1 MDKTA
6 LNKFSEFLLSL
17 CEKLV
22 EIAAK
27 SLYNLDYESV
37 KNNGNTGED
46 DKKKAIFSMMFMISN
61 DGGESFRWFLTEEQ
75 KKWVLKELKKKP
87 PPNNSINAETFFD
100 TFINFKFYN
109 GGMVSYFKTTGR
121 ETEYIVNFKE
131 EEYIIGR
138 GYEEDWEKQDKTLIN
153 MKNNLTSKIGDP
165 FVYLEE
171 IWAFENVPFFYF
183 DMGSITDL
191 QIRLYALLPLFSIN
205 VSPNNQALFLQ
216 ERITLFKK
224 IEQIISYGK
233 LFLESFTSLQ
243 ENIQKDIEEFQ
254 SHALRSAVA
263 AIMSRNMSH
272 NIGSH
277 VLARSEVKDIIE
289 RLKNFGRILKVE
301 EPNPLN
307 ILKSRLDRYI
317 KQKADFLAEISSEPL
332 ATTKSLMFY
341 KEVILPFIKNSQV
354 MDTIAANEGIRYSN
368 NFNNRLKIR
377 VFINSNELI
386 AKFSC
391 LENKEHQN
399 NPSVYQYPKM
409 NNKEVQE
416 YPYSSTC
423 NLGHELQLVDI
434 ENGDKDVEVALPG
447 PLGEFAV
454 YGFLENFIRNSAK
467 HGGKNLNSDENL
479 QIFIQILEDEEKREF
494 YKIRIWDNITD
505 PNEKRNVKIEEKEC
519 SPLIEVIDA
528 YIKSS
533 IIEDTGKLKRQAWGI
548 AEMKINSL
556 LLYGS
561 TDFSRLSEMLTVK
574 SVPRENLPVKDGK
587 SDNALVYEFRLM
599 KSKFAYILTKNTEQT
614 ADLIK
619 LGIKVFNSIDD
630 FKKELTEAE
639 SFSSPKFVIL
649 DGNDL
654 NNEELNELEGLKQF
668 MPFRVIIVNKDL
680 KSIFPGGCVTE
691 YESILQIDAEKIN
704 DWKEKV
710 WNIWI
715 KHIIQL
721 KCPNK
726 SNEKV
731 CLNIYL
737 EQECDE
743 QPTKSWSDFAK
754 KFNEKDYIVKIKVW
768 GKNGKCTNS
777 EGTVEFIHIGYD
789 RHGKMRHLAS
799 SLKFDRKVIIDK
811 LSSDFVHLFTQN
823 IKPTLPFE
831 LTEALLINVA
841 VADDRLAEK
850 SDETVQIETDPRALW
865 RWGLEGKVH
874 FVSHLRYKEKGNNF
888 KEIPVHLKVK
898 EGLLYSS
905 EVREKWIFDLNEAQ
919 LYQID
924 NLIPIQMLIIHQGL
938 IDELNLSKE
947 DQEEL
952 LLNIQKNVPFLIVD
966 SGRGIP
972 PTLSDKVKFLPYSLL
987 DQYLIPRI
995 SKYCLINTCMSLTRR
1010 KEK

>member
-1 MDKTA
+1 MFKSYFIPP
-6 LNKFSEFLLSL
+6 LFEFSHELLYTVVFHGYHG
-17 CEKLV
+17 ETV
-22 EIAAK
+22 FEAFVQDFQNK
-27 SLYNLDYESV
+27 SLIEQFLEVIIKSKRKRIIDYFLDLGLER
-37 KNNGNTGED
+37 D
-46 DKKKAIFSMMFMISN
+46 IIF
-61 DGGESFRWFLTEEQ
+61 
-75 KKWVLKELKKKP
+75 
-87 PPNNSINAETFFD
+87 
-100 TFINFKFYN
+100 FYN
-109 GGMVSYFKTTGR
+109 VDISGFRLVWTSNSFLFLFDIQGVKEYFKENTSKESILKDFCDYLNFLR
-121 ETEYIVNFKE
+121 ETNEKISAIHLMCLRKNLSASISFVFFKCKSSQIFKE
-131 EEYIIGR
+131 ILKY
-138 GYEEDWEKQDKTLIN
+138 KDKI
-153 MKNNLTSKIGDP
+153 KS
-165 FVYLEE
+165 YLLE
-171 IWAFENVPFFYF
+171 VL
-183 DMGSITDL
+183 SIL
-191 QIRLYALLPLFSIN
+191 QKY
-205 VSPNNQALFLQ
+205 
-216 ERITLFKK
+216 
-224 IEQIISYGK
+224 SY
-233 LFLESFTSLQ
+233 LRTSL
-243 ENIQKDIEEFQ
+243 
-254 SHALRSAVA
+254 SSAVA

-289 RLKNFGRILKVE
+289 RLKNFGIRIPNVE

-341 KEVILPFIKNSQV
+341 KEVILPFIKNSQL
-354 MDTIAANEGIRYSN
+354 MDTIAANEGIRYVD

-377 VFINSNELI
+377 VFINNDELI

-391 LENKEHQN
+391 LENEEHSN
-399 NPSVYQYPKM
+399 NPPIYLYPKS
-409 NNKEVQE
+409 NNGEIRE

-423 NLGHELQLVDI
+423 DLRHELQLLEI
-434 ENGDKDVEVALPG
+434 ENGNKDVEVALPG

-467 HGGKNLNSDENL
+467 HGGKNLNSNENL

-505 PNEKRNVKIEEKEC
+505 PNEKRNVKIEEKEY
-519 SPLIEVIDA
+519 SSLIEVIDA

-533 IIEDTGKLKRQAWGI
+533 IIDDTGKLKRQAWGI

-556 LLYGS
+556 LLNGS
-561 TDFSRLSEMLTVK
+561 TDFSGLSEMLTVK
-574 SVPRENLPVKDGK
+574 GVPREKLPVKDGK

-599 KSKFAYILTKNTEQT
+599 KSKFAYILTKNTKQT

-619 LGIKVFNSIDD
+619 LGIKVFNSMDD

-649 DGNDL
+649 DGNGL
-654 NNEELNELEGLKQF
+654 NNEVLNELEGVKQF

-680 KSIFPGGCVTE
+680 KSLFPGGCVTE
-691 YESILQIDAEKIN
+691 DKSILQIDAKKIN

-710 WNIWI
+710 WSIWI

-721 KCPNK
+721 ACPNK
-726 SNEKV
+726 SDKKV
-731 CLNIYL
+731 CLHICL
-737 EQECDE
+737 EQECNE
-743 QPTKSWSDFAK
+743 KPTKNWANFADE
-754 KFNEKDYIVKIKVW
+754 FNRKDYIVKIKVW
-768 GKNGKCTNS
+768 GKNGNCTNS
-777 EGTVEFIHIGYD
+777 EGTEQFIHIGYD
-789 RHGKMRHLAS
+789 RHGRIRQLAP
-799 SLKFDRKVIIDK
+799 SLEFDRYVIIDK

-841 VADDRLAEK
+841 VCDDRLAEK
-850 SDETVQIETDPRALW
+850 SDEIIQIETDPRELW
-865 RWGLEGKVH
+865 RWGLEGKVY
-874 FVSHLRYKEKGNNF
+874 FVSHLRYKEKGKGKENNF

-898 EGLLYSS
+898 KGLFYPSGEG
-905 EVREKWIFDLNEAQ
+905 EKWIFDLNEAQ
-919 LYQID
+919 LYKID
-924 NLIPIQMLIIHQGL
+924 NPYPIQMIIIHQGL